1 MQFPPPEADPM
12 NPLWEQI
19 KQVPL
24 DESGT
29 IQFLVSAPMFIEEE
43 DMTTA
48 KKSYPIVIRNFL
60 IGTVLGIGLNL
71 QLKRIPNF
79 LTWNRFLRYGVRI
92 PTLLLPYGLFY
103 NDTKKRVDE
112 LHFMLRKY
120 QKRLINFQ
128 KTGNMK
134 YLDPNNKLS
143 KGFFGP

>member
-1 MQFPPPEADPM
+1 MNFPPPDQDPM

-19 KQVPL
+19 KQIPL

-29 IQFLVSAPMFIEEE
+29 IQFLVSAPMFIEDE

-48 KKSYPIVIRNFL
+48 KKSYPIVIRNFI
-60 IGTVLGIGLNL
+60 IGTVLGVGLNL

-92 PTLLLPYGLFY
+92 PTMLLPYGLFY
-103 NDTKKRVDE
+103 KDTKTRVDQ

-143 KGFFGP
+143 KGLFGP